1 MEEAAQILEIET
13 FIPLLLQ
20 VRINFNSIKTNF
32 QENDIFVAQRLRR
45 EKFAGLKCEIICY
58 NSHNFSSRITGM
70 SLGFSDKWLTMAS
83 ITNPCLK
90 KLLVKFHLIIE
101 LVQFSFFFAS
111 NKNNFWHLQSSL
123 HLPSSLHLHSTY
135 LTYFS
140 LPALPTSQPLFF
152 LSQYLHVPCE
162 P

>member
-20 VRINFNSIKTNF
+20 VKINFNSIKTNF

-58 NSHNFSSRITGM
+58 NSHNFSSRITCR
-70 SLGFSDKWLTMAS
+70 SLGLSDKWLTMAS

-90 KLLVKFHLIIE
+90 KLLVKFHFIIE
-101 LVQFSFFFAS
+101 LVQFSLILLA
-111 NKNNFWHLQSSL
+111 QR
-123 HLPSSLHLHSTY
+123 T
-135 LTYFS
+135 
-140 LPALPTSQPLFF
+140 
-152 LSQYLHVPCE
+152 
-162 P
+162 

>member
-101 LVQFSFFFAS
+101 LVQFSFG
-111 NKNNFWHLQSSL
+111 
-123 HLPSSLHLHSTY
+123 STG
-135 LTYFS
+135 
-140 LPALPTSQPLFF
+140 PALVIGACYAPSRSFALVTGDDDVISFH
-152 LSQYLHVPCE
+152 SNVPRG
-162 P
+162 

>member
-32 QENDIFVAQRLRR
+32 QENDIFVAQRLSR

-101 LVQFSFFFAS
+101 LVQFSFD
-111 NKNNFWHLQSSL
+111 
-123 HLPSSLHLHSTY
+123 STD
-135 LTYFS
+135 
-140 LPALPTSQPLFF
+140 PALVIGACYAPSRSFALVTGDDDVISFH
-152 LSQYLHVPCE
+152 SNVPRG
-162 P
+162 

>member
-20 VRINFNSIKTNF
+20 VKINFISLKTNF
-32 QENDIFVAQRLRR
+32 SAGKRHFGRTKLRR

-101 LVQFSFFFAS
+101 LVQFSLILLA
-111 NKNNFWHLQSSL
+111 QR
-123 HLPSSLHLHSTY
+123 T
-135 LTYFS
+135 
-140 LPALPTSQPLFF
+140 
-152 LSQYLHVPCE
+152 
-162 P
+162 

>member
-101 LVQFSFFFAS
+101 LVQFCFD
-111 NKNNFWHLQSSL
+111 
-123 HLPSSLHLHSTY
+123 STG
-135 LTYFS
+135 
-140 LPALPTSQPLFF
+140 PALVIGACYAPSRSFALVTGDDDVISFHSNVPRG
-152 LSQYLHVPCE
+152 YLWPNE
-162 P
+162 WITN